1 MLDSR
6 DFEGLITSRK
16 TSGVQINKQDDFNPW
31 EAGAM
36 RKGEEDNIVC
46 VGGGYFRL
54 SGYTKFPQACD
65 PWVQVLRS
73 VIVKIETACCLE
85 VANFFWKA
93 VNFFFW
99 EKWTVEQTLE
109 MTQGENE
116 KKAGKLPSCPNQSHC
131 LLWNYFYRFFHWM
144 SRLESRSLADHPDRA
159 WYMWYVSNCRG
170 PWGDFRCSQTN
181 NF

>member
-1 MLDSR
+1 MLWEKEKR
-6 DFEGLITSRK
+6 ITL
-16 TSGVQINKQDDFNPW
+16 
-31 EAGAM
+31 
-36 RKGEEDNIVC
+36 C
-46 VGGGYFRL
+46 VLGGYFRL

-85 VANFFWKA
+85 VANFFWKT
-93 VNFFFW
+93 VNFFFFLRKMNSRADTRDDTRG
-99 EKWTVEQTLE
+99 KW
-109 MTQGENE
+109 

-144 SRLESRSLADHPDRA
+144 SRLESRSLADHPNHA